1 MLCLTYSVFLL
12 NSRESLMQYMWKPRW
27 EQTQGSQLGDRV
39 PIAVSVS
46 RLYFALSLDS
56 PKSDC
61 KKARGSM
68 MSVGGLFTV

>member
-1 MLCLTYSVFLL
+1 
-12 NSRESLMQYMWKPRW
+12 MWKPRW

-56 PKSDC
+56 PKSDY
-61 KKARGSM
+61 KKARESM